1 MTDDFSFFPPPP
13 VPPGPGS
20 AAAYPYVAPQRPSRT
35 ADVIVT
41 SLLLALYWGGF
52 AFVAFF
58 SLFGMMITDSC
69 GVNDC
74 NYGNMNLAY
83 ILLDG
88 VGGIVLLAA
97 SIAAIVLMARRRIA
111 FWVPLAGIAIQCL
124 LLAAWVGLMGTVV
137 P

>member
-1 MTDDFSFFPPPP
+1 MRDDVGFFPPPP
-13 VPPGPGS
+13 PPPGPGS
-20 AAAYPYVAPQRPSRT
+20 SAAYPYLAPQRPSRT

-41 SLLLALYWGGF
+41 SILLVLYWAGF

-58 SLFGMMITDSC
+58 SLFGIMITDSC
-69 GVNDC
+69 GYNDC

-88 VGGIVLLAA
+88 VGGLVLLAA
-97 SIAAIVLMARRRIA
+97 SVVAIVLMARRRIA
-111 FWVPLAGIAIQCL
+111 FGVPLAGIAVQCL
-124 LLAAWVGLMGTVV
+124 LVAAWFGLMGSVV

>member
-1 MTDDFSFFPPPP
+1 MRDDVGFFPPPP
-13 VPPGPGS
+13 PPPGPGS
-20 AAAYPYVAPQRPSRT
+20 SAAYPYLAPQRPSRT

-41 SLLLALYWGGF
+41 SLLLAVYWGGF
-52 AFVAFF
+52 AFVAFI
-58 SLFGMMITDSC
+58 SLFGIMITDSC
-69 GVNDC
+69 GYNDC

-97 SIAAIVLMARRRIA
+97 SVVAIVLMARRRIA

-124 LLAAWVGLMGTVV
+124 LAAIWLGLMGSVV
-137 P
+137 S